1 MYSRRSNLILGF
13 HGCDE
18 DDQTQLINNLKNFKN
33 SQKNFDWLGHGM
45 YFWENNDKRAIDWA
59 LSKQKAGNLN
69 NPTSVGAVIDLGY
82 CLDLMDSSGIETI
95 KRYYNI
101 LKENTKI
108 EGLSLPQN
116 INHPKVSG
124 NDKTLRYLDCAVIEL
139 LHSEIKKAGEK
150 EFDSVRALFIE
161 GQPIYED
168 AGFYN
173 KTHIQICIR
182 NPNCIKGYFLPRTRN
197 ERYDPL

>member
-1 MYSRRSNLILGF
+1 
-13 HGCDE
+13 
-18 DDQTQLINNLKNFKN
+18 
-33 SQKNFDWLGHGM
+33 M

-59 LSKQKAGNLN
+59 LSKQKIGDLN

-101 LKENTKI
+101 LKANTKI

-116 INHPKVSG
+116 INHPKVPG

-182 NPNCIKGYFLPRTRN
+182 NPNCIKGYFLPRIRN
-197 ERYDPL
+197 EKYDPL